1 MRSVLNNIQKYWKA
15 RGKLLYAGKGTQRM
29 CYDMRGGSEENHGDL
44 LADRCYW
51 IRLNATTDIRVY

>member
-44 LADRCYW
+44 LADRCY
-51 IRLNATTDIRVY
+51 